1 MGSGQRQIKFA
12 DHLANRLVMVQG
24 QRNDQLYHLLGRQAP
39 PPMAQAVL
47 AATRKPQLPDELEGV
62 LELLA
67 ATR

>member
-1 MGSGQRQIKFA
+1 MEVLEQAEAGPAPKCLSA
-12 DHLANRLVMVQG
+12 
-24 QRNDQLYHLLGRQAP
+24 RNWPFSDLRYGFRSP
-39 PPMAQAVL
+39 PLTAQAGL